1 MHEARRH
8 RRMKIPLQVEIYHD
22 SLGSLQVEASDM
34 SDGGVFLILD
44 ECFQLNLG
52 EQVTVR
58 TLGLGADGTDSGP
71 ALFMRVARKTDEG
84 MGLEMEQALDQ
95 SNFDPDKASQ
105 FSSPQQSILQSLF
118 IVNEQQQV
126 LVTMQGDHWRL
137 PCRELAFG
145 ESWQEGIDRSVKQLE
160 GASPKLGPD
169 NFTSAAQC
177 IPSSNES
184 SPLIDMLIPCR
195 FHEPSPEEQNKLA
208 HPFRWIEI
216 NEFTQLNCHLDP
228 VAVDNILGQV

>member
-44 ECFQLNLG
+44 ECFQLDLG
-52 EQVTVR
+52 ERVTVR

-71 ALFMRVARKTDEG
+71 ALIMRVARKTAEG
-84 MGLEMEQALDQ
+84 MGLELEQSPDQ
-95 SNFDPDKASQ
+95 FNFDPSNASQ
-105 FSSPQQSILQSLF
+105 FTSPQQSILQSLF
-118 IVNEQQQV
+118 IVNEKQQV

-145 ESWQEGIDRSVKQLE
+145 ESWQEGIDRSLQQLE
-160 GASPKLGPD
+160 SASLQLGAD
-169 NFTSAAQC
+169 NFKPAAQC

-195 FHEPSPEEQNKLA
+195 FHEPSPAEPNQLK

-216 NEFTQLNCHLDP
+216 KEFTQLNCHLDP